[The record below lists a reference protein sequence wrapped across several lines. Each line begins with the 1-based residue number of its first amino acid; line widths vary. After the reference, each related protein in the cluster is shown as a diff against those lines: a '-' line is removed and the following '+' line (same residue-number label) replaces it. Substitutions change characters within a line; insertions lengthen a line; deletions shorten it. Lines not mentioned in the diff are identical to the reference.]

1 MQALSNGVTVLTLA
15 IDEVF
20 QPAREHLANLPRM
33 FGNRRGRSKTAFC
46 RPAWSRSRP
55 RTISASSTAHCG
67 NPVLP
72 RYQERWPSGDPF
84 VRHAF
89 FGKYS
94 DLQPNADFRNDG
106 NRRRSPSMEYFWT
119 FAGTRQR
126 CRVEVSPS
134 KGFAS
139 QKGQMVFNMR
149 LPCHSVGSGARNK
162 VGQELNGLDG
172 HHSGSVPGF
181 DYSDANKNSGIV
193 WNEATFK
200 KYIQN
205 PQGVDSRHKN
215 DLLGR

>member
-1 MQALSNGVTVLTLA
+1 
-15 IDEVF
+15 
-20 QPAREHLANLPRM
+20 
-33 FGNRRGRSKTAFC
+33 
-46 RPAWSRSRP
+46 
-55 RTISASSTAHCG
+55 
-67 NPVLP
+67 
-72 RYQERWPSGDPF
+72 
-84 VRHAF
+84 
-89 FGKYS
+89 
-94 DLQPNADFRNDG
+94 
-106 NRRRSPSMEYFWT
+106 MEYFWT

-193 WNEATFK
+193 WNENTSRTHKGLIPGTKMIFS
-200 KYIQN
+200 
-205 PQGVDSRHKN
+205 GVKNEQQVN
-215 DLLGR
+215 DL